1 MKKIIIK
8 NLEQIEVDQLIWDIE
23 KSKDFYI
30 YEIEKNNDL
39 KNDKM
44 TNILVKIINKNTSFE
59 L

>member
-30 YEIEKNNDL
+30 YEIEKNKNL
-39 KNDKM
+39 KDDKM

>member
-30 YEIEKNNDL
+30 YEIEKNEDL
-39 KNDKM
+39 KDDKI
-44 TNILVKIINKNTSFE
+44 TSILVKIINKNSSFE

>member
-30 YEIEKNNDL
+30 YEIDKNRNL
-39 KNDKM
+39 ENDKM
-44 TNILVKIINKNTSFE
+44 INILVKIIDNNSSFE
-59 L
+59 V

>member
-30 YEIEKNNDL
+30 YEIEKNEDL
-39 KNDKM
+39 KDDKM
-44 TNILVKIINKNTSFE
+44 TSILVKIINKNSSFE